1 MKKVAAILALF
12 IGLMSIF
19 AGSKVLIGIDT
30 KPYTI
35 LIWLVIYNIVLGV
48 ISVLTSLLI
57 WRQRPS
63 AKTMI
68 IYILL
73 IHTLMLLFLYF
84 IIDTVSSESIKA
96 MIFRVSV
103 WTLIFILTTY
113 PSNRK
118 KLNANKPDPNEH

>member
-19 AGSKVLIGIDT
+19 AGSKVLLGIDT

-57 WRQRPS
+57 WRQ
-63 AKTMI
+63 
-68 IYILL
+68 YIRLCYYFSTLL
-73 IHTLMLLFLYF
+73 LTLYLQKVL
-84 IIDTVSSESIKA
+84 KQ
-96 MIFRVSV
+96 
-103 WTLIFILTTY
+103 
-113 PSNRK
+113 
-118 KLNANKPDPNEH
+118 